1 MEAEE
6 EKIIIG
12 EDPEIKRLSL
22 IFTRNQLLA
31 ETDKYM
37 LPDFPI
43 CADDLLI
50 MKQYRQALRD
60 FTNND
65 YIIPDKPAFIPQ

>member
-1 MEAEE
+1 ME
-6 EKIIIG
+6 EKIIG
-12 EDPEIKRLSL
+12 EDPELKIICL
-22 IFTRNQLLA
+22 ILTRNQLLA

-43 CADDLLI
+43 SADDLLI
-50 MKQYRQALRD
+50 MKQYRQTLRD

-65 YIIPDKPAFIPQ
+65 YIMPDKPAFIP

>member
-1 MEAEE
+1 MEE
-6 EKIIIG
+6 EVKTVVEG
-12 EDPEIKRLSL
+12 KDPELKRLSL
-22 IFTRNQLLA
+22 ILTRNQLLA

-43 CADDLLI
+43 SADDLLI
-50 MKQYRQALRD
+50 VKQYRQALRD

-65 YIIPDKPAFIPQ
+65 YIMPDKPAFIPQ

>member
-1 MEAEE
+1 MVNVGKTMNAEHI
-6 EKIIIG
+6 KIIQKQFNINQ
-12 EDPEIKRLSL
+12 
-22 IFTRNQLLA
+22 RNQLLA

-43 CADDLLI
+43 SADDLFI
-50 MKQYRQALRD
+50 VKQYRQALRD

-65 YIIPDKPAFIPQ
+65 YIMPDKPAFIPQ

>member
-1 MEAEE
+1 MEE
-6 EKIIIG
+6 EKQIIG
-12 EDPEIKRLSL
+12 EDPELIRVSL
-22 IFTRNQLLA
+22 IWKRIQLLA

-43 CADDLLI
+43 SADDLLI